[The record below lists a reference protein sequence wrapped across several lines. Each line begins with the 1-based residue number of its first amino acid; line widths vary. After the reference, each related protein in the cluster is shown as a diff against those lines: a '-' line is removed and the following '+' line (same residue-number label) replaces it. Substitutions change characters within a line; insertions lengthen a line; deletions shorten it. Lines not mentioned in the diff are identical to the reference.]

1 MSELSERQAA
11 NVELARLG
19 LDAFAN
25 GRVAEM
31 MSLISEEVEVFGS
44 PDLMNSGTY
53 HGHDG
58 FMHWTREWTDAWQEF
73 GVEPLSI
80 EAVGDDHVVAVV
92 HQRAKGRG
100 GIEVEMDVTF
110 LFEARGGRC
119 TYLALVPSAEEGM
132 ELARQRQ
139 AAS

>member
-1 MSELSERQAA
+1 MSEVSERQAA

-25 GRVAEM
+25 GRVDEM
-31 MSLISEEVEVFGS
+31 LSLISEEVEVFGS
-44 PDLMNSGTY
+44 PELMNSGTF

-58 FMHWTREWTDAWQEF
+58 FLHWTREWTDAWQEM
-73 GVEPLSI
+73 GIEPLSI
-80 EAVGDDHVVAVV
+80 DPIGENHVVALV

-100 GIEVEMDVTF
+100 GIEVEMDVAF
-110 LFEARGGRC
+110 LFEARGGLC
-119 TYLALVPSAEEGM
+119 TYLALVPNAGQGI
-132 ELARQRQ
+132 ELARERE